1 MAKSGAISGGGAPA
15 TGFNRLRKRLRDAIK
30 RGDAAQIVQSVM
42 LLGEHANAVE
52 DYKMAARTFFEFAD
66 LLRQLKNDGQ
76 LSDGGQAQILE
87 LLRNGT
93 DE

>member
-1 MAKSGAISGGGAPA
+1 MFKGTIMKTPA
-15 TGFNRLRKRLRDAIK
+15 SGFNRLKKRLRDAIK

-42 LLGEHANAVE
+42 LLGEHANEIE
-52 DYKMAARTFFEFAD
+52 DYKMSARTFFEFAD
-66 LLRQLKNDGQ
+66 LLRQLRNDGQ